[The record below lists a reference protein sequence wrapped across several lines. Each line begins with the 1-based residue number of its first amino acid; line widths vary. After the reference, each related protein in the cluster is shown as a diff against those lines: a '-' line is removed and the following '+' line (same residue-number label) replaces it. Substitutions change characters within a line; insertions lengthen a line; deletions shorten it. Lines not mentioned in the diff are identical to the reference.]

1 MRLLAAALL
10 LLAAAASPAAAA
22 PSSLRPS
29 DFADLGFAQKPG
41 AAVPLDLVFRDES
54 GAAVPLRRFFHGVP
68 VLLVLDYLHCP
79 NLCGLVLGGLA
90 ISLGK
95 LPLAAGRDYEVLAVS
110 FDPREGPAD
119 AARAKSD
126 YEARFGASG
135 GVARWHFL
143 TGAASASASLAAAVG
158 FRYRYDK
165 AIGQYAHPSGVTIL
179 SPEGIVSRYL
189 LGIDQQPFALR
200 LAIAAASNG
209 VVAAPAAKLLLL
221 CFCYDPET
229 GRYTPLIMRLT
240 TIACC
245 ATALALAAGVA
256 IALRRERRRRSTA

>member
-10 LLAAAASPAAAA
+10 LIAAAALPAAAA
-22 PSSLRPS
+22 PSSLQPR

-54 GAAVPLRRFFHGVP
+54 GAAVPLRRFFHGAP
-68 VLLVLDYLHCP
+68 VLLVLEYLHCP

-90 ISLGK
+90 TSLGK
-95 LPLAAGRDYEVLAVS
+95 LPLIAGRDYQVLAVS
-110 FDPREGPAD
+110 FDPQEGPAD
-119 AARAKSD
+119 AARSKAE
-126 YEARFGASG
+126 YEARFGTAG

-143 TGAASASASLAAAVG
+143 TGEPGAVARLAAAVG

-165 AIGQYAHPSGVTIL
+165 AIGQYAHPSGVTLL
-179 SPEGIVSRYL
+179 SPQGIVSRYL
-189 LGIDQQPFALR
+189 LGVDQPPFALR

-209 VVAAPAAKLLLL
+209 AVAAPAAKLLLL
-221 CFCYDPET
+221 CFCYDPQT
-229 GRYTPLIMRLT
+229 GRYTPIIMRLT

-245 ATALALAAGVA
+245 ATALALAAGVG
-256 IALRRERRRRSTA
+256 IALWRERRRRSAA